1 MYLNTLDRQPD
12 KKKKFEKILKENAK
26 KNQEPQQVQEESK
39 TPKPRAQ
46 EQTNVSTQQ
55 RMLSAGQKNEK
66 KANKKPKK
74 E

>member
-39 TPKPRAQ
+39 TPKPSAQ

-66 KANKKPKK
+66 KANKKHKK